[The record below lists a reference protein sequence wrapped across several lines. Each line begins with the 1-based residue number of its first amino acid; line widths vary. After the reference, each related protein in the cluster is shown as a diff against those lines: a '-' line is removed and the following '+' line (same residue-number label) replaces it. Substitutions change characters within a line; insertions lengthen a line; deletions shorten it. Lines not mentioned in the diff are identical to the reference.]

1 MPDEPIEPPAPGQAP
16 GADGGQEP
24 TGTPPQE
31 GTPPAGQEPPGES
44 AEIRALRQE
53 AAANRRKAR
62 EAEAEL
68 QRLKDADLSESERR
82 DKALQEALAERDEA
96 RKAGAAATLR
106 ADVVIAS
113 SRLGI
118 VDPDAAFR
126 LMDPVDASADDYSE
140 QVEASLAALI
150 EKRPYLKAADATP
163 PEPKDPPAIPPS
175 NAQKPGGAKE
185 LTSED
190 LNKMDRHQIAALPRE
205 VVAAAMK
212 R

>member
-1 MPDEPIEPPAPGQAP
+1 MPDDTSTTPEGGQAP
-16 GADGGQEP
+16 QPGEGQEP
-24 TGTPPQE
+24 TVTPPQE

-44 AEIRALRQE
+44 TETKALRQE
-53 AAANRRKAR
+53 AARYRRELRER
-62 EAEAEL
+62 EAELKAIKDAEL
-68 QRLKDADLSESERR
+68 SEGERR
-82 DKALQEALAERDEA
+82 DKALAEALAERDEA
-96 RKAGAAATLR
+96 RTKVAAATLR

-126 LMDPVDASADDYSE
+126 LMDPVDPTSDDYAE
-140 QVEASLAALI
+140 QLDSSLAALV
-150 EKRPYLKAADATP
+150 EKRPYLKAAGAP
-163 PEPKDPPAIPPS
+163 APEPKDPPAIPPS
-175 NAQKPGGAKE
+175 NAARPGGAPE